1 MKLKPKEDANALTDS
16 EDDTLPIVQWVSEP
30 SSSEPPS
37 NSWSFN
43 KITDQEVDTP
53 AIVPKG
59 QPTIS
64 IGNQIL
70 LANYHKT
77 QDLLKD
83 ERGRVVKLQ
92 TDIETQTAKIT
103 KAQEDFETQKTRGY
117 YLRAEIE
124 RLQRDHAIELRKVH
138 QNRSEEVNQAM
149 NKALGKVEA
158 TQREKDLKSLNESA
172 HLCTELLQVRKER
185 DELRRSLAPEKMR
198 SVSGETERQMVSTLT
213 TKLNFL
219 QAETATLRTDLE
231 KEKKEH
237 TRAKHDLDAQA
248 HLAHELAS
256 HKESLKRDVDKR
268 STCSPTPAAS
278 SAEET
283 KVENVRKT
291 YIRVK
296 MRYDILYSIAKDLHI
311 STNGMNLTSFGEF
324 GGYLKQLRTAMEEV
338 DQEGGGDVQRS
349 KDPGYAESTASIP

>member
-16 EDDTLPIVQWVSEP
+16 EDD
-30 SSSEPPS
+30 
-37 NSWSFN
+37 NSWSFD

-53 AIVPKG
+53 AIAHKG

-70 LANYHKT
+70 LANCHKT
-77 QDLLKD
+77 QDLLND

-92 TDIETQTAKIT
+92 TDIETQTAKTI
-103 KAQEDFETQKTRGY
+103 KAQEDFETQKTRGN

-138 QNRSEEVNQAM
+138 QNRDDEVNQAVI
-149 NKALGKVEA
+149 KALGKVEA
-158 TQREKDLKSLNESA
+158 KQGEKDMESLNESA
-172 HLCTELLQVRKER
+172 HLCTVLLRVRKER
-185 DELRRSLAPEKMR
+185 DELRRSLAAEKTR
-198 SVSGETERQMVSTLT
+198 HVSGETSREMVSALT
-213 TKLNFL
+213 TEVNFL
-219 QAETATLRTDLE
+219 QAESTILKKTLE

-237 TRAKHDLDAQA
+237 TRTKHDLDAQA

-268 STCSPTPAAS
+268 STFSPTPAAS

-311 STNGMNLTSFGEF
+311 STNGMNLTNFGEF
-324 GGYLKQLRTAMEEV
+324 GGYLKQLRMTMEEV
-338 DQEGGGDVQRS
+338 DQEGGGDVQRIR
-349 KDPGYAESTASIP
+349 DPGYAESTASIP